1 MNYKIVMSGFFLI
14 ALGICVVLPN
24 ITGAKHDDGHEVI
37 TVFAAASLGDVLEYL
52 AEEFERSSDVRVYL
66 DFASSGML
74 RAKITA
80 GAEADAFLS
89 ASVKDMDLLQHK
101 DYIAGEKRWDLL
113 SNSLICAVP
122 VKSRLQ
128 INSANDLLDVRIRR
142 IAIGEPEHV
151 PAGIYTREAFLNMGL
166 WNQLADKFVPC
177 ANVHSALAHVE
188 MGTVEAAIVYATD
201 IKITNKVKRVFTI
214 PQINHMPIIYTCCV
228 LKKAPHP
235 DAADMFLS
243 FLASSHAAKVFAEY
257 GFEPI
262 VRKGD

>member
-1 MNYKIVMSGFFLI
+1 M
-14 ALGICVVLPN
+14 
-24 ITGAKHDDGHEVI
+24 
-37 TVFAAASLGDVLEYL
+37 
-52 AEEFERSSDVRVYL
+52 AEEFERSSDVRVHL
-66 DFASSGML
+66 DFASSGLL

-89 ASVKDMDLLQHK
+89 ASAKDMDLLQYK
-101 DYIAGEKRWDLL
+101 GYIAGEKRRDLL
-113 SNSLICAVP
+113 TNSLVCVVP

-128 INSANDLLDVRIRR
+128 ITSADDLLDKRVRRV
-142 IAIGEPEHV
+142 AIGDPEHV
-151 PAGIYTREAFLNMGL
+151 PAGIYTREALLNMGL

-177 ANVHSALAHVE
+177 ADVRSTLAHVE

-201 IKITNKVKRVFTI
+201 INITNKVKKVFTI
-214 PQINHMPIIYTCCV
+214 PQINHMPITYTICV

-235 DAADMFLS
+235 DAADMFLG
-243 FLASSHAAKVFAEY
+243 FLASSHAAKVFTEY